1 MAWHA
6 AQVAASSPAVRI
18 TRRTGA
24 PLNDV
29 DKGKRVAHYFK
40 KGEKGTNAAGWCK
53 GMIVEV
59 LTSGNLRIKYE
70 DGIRLAIPKAKVL
83 ELIMAK
89 LFKML

>member
-1 MAWHA
+1 M
-6 AQVAASSPAVRI
+6 
-18 TRRTGA
+18 
-24 PLNDV
+24 NDV

-70 DGIRLAIPKAKVL
+70 DGIRLAIPKAIGRFDPSRRK
-83 ELIMAK
+83 K
-89 LFKML
+89 LHNSSNRPGASFGP